1 MGEAKPL
8 LAKLAWPPGCGFEL
22 QGSVLTLVKSGC
34 VTDHSDQ
41 GLVTDTS
48 VRGPCSGWRG
58 SGQGEINSR
67 HRDPMGTAAQM
78 EPSVPDHCSV
88 HIVTGLVKAVKV
100 VS

>member
-67 HRDPMGTAAQM
+67 HREKLEESCPRLLFG
-78 EPSVPDHCSV
+78 SCVLRVLGGS
-88 HIVTGLVKAVKV
+88 L
-100 VS
+100 